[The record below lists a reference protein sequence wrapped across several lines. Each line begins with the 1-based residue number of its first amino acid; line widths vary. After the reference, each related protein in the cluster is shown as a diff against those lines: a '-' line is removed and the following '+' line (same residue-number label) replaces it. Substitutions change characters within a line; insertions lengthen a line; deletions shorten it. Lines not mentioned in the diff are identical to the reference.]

1 MNLDERIEFLRSD
14 LGVAADSLLLL
25 SFSFAGWLE
34 LPILRKLLIL
44 CDAPVM
50 GLFADTGC
58 PNERCF
64 SDPSVELE
72 ELKNC
77 VMVGIRYK

>member
-1 MNLDERIEFLRSD
+1 MNRDDRIDVLRSD
-14 LGVAADSLLLL
+14 LGVAEDSVLLL
-25 SFSFAGWLE
+25 SFSLAGWLE

-50 GLFADTGC
+50 GLFADTGW

-64 SDPSVELE
+64 SEPNVELE

-77 VMVGIRYK
+77 VMVGIWLS